1 MEVKILKETDEYLE
15 IQLDGEDHTLGNLL
29 KGMLLMVPGVK
40 FASYTQPHP
49 LIDSIII
56 KTMTDGSI
64 KPRDALKKAIE
75 LAENY
80 ANKFIDEVKSVE
92 KGN

>member
-15 IQLDGEDHTLGNLL
+15 IEIEGEEHTLGNLL
-29 KGMLLMVPGVK
+29 KGMLLKVPGVK
-40 FASYTQPHP
+40 FASYSQPHP
-49 LIDSIII
+49 LIDTIII
-56 KTMTDGSI
+56 KMMTDGSI

-75 LAENY
+75 MAENY
-80 ANKFIDEVKSVE
+80 ANKFIEEVKALE

>member
-15 IQLDGEDHTLGNLL
+15 IQIDGEDHTIGNLL
-29 KGMLLMVPGVK
+29 KGMLFLIPGVK

-49 LIDSIII
+49 LIESIVI
-56 KTMTDGSI
+56 KVMTDGTI
-64 KPRDALKKAIE
+64 KPREALKKAIE
-75 LAENY
+75 LAESY
-80 ANKFIDEVKSVE
+80 ANKFIEEVKSLE